1 MLDPWLLASSIV
13 LTYSTAS
20 TCCRP
25 RPPTARNRLTMQ
37 VSSLSL
43 LATTLLSASLLCSI
57 AAASETAGRATYSL
71 HSRYLGGGQSTREWK
86 YQGSITL
93 GAQAGLSSV
102 SDVSPSRDNIR
113 FVTASDRNEEL
124 QPATDSGVLDL
135 ESTSSAAG
143 WLQFLLLD
151 GDTKSVKPAEL
162 ARGILASTKAC
173 LLPSPLVVTLH
184 LPPAPGASTKTGG
197 GPAPLSASLRPQG
210 LSLHFEG
217 ISTAPLNESGCPAER
232 DRSAAEVAKAQAP
245 VRVAVHRAAGAGAP
259 PPRQAPRLKAD
270 GSPLAEGEDAPP
282 VKEKSFVQKYWYY
295 LLPVVILLA
304 IPSELADSG
313 DDGEAEV
320 DDAPRLGGGG
330 GSGSG
335 AAGKKGAPAAA
346 GAGMRRIR

>member
-1 MLDPWLLASSIV
+1 
-13 LTYSTAS
+13 
-20 TCCRP
+20 
-25 RPPTARNRLTMQ
+25 MQ

-57 AAASETAGRATYSL
+57 AAASETAARATYSL
-71 HSRYLGGGQSTREWK
+71 HSRYVGGGQSTGGWK
-86 YQGSITL
+86 YQGSISL

-102 SDVSPSRDNIR
+102 SDVSPSRDNIK

-135 ESTSSAAG
+135 ESTSSAEG
-143 WLQFLLLD
+143 WLQLLLLD
-151 GDTKSVKPAEL
+151 GDTKSVKQAEL

-184 LPPAPGASTKTGG
+184 LPPAPGAKTKTGHD
-197 GPAPLSASLRPQG
+197 PAPLSASLRPQS

-232 DRSAAEVAKAQAP
+232 GRSAAEVAKPQAP
-245 VRVAVHRAAGAGAP
+245 VRVAVYRAAGAGAP
-259 PPRQAPRLKAD
+259 PPRQAPRLTAD
-270 GSPLAEGEDAPP
+270 GSPLGEGEDAPP

-330 GSGSG
+330 SGSG
-335 AAGKKGAPAAA
+335 GAGKKGAPGAA